1 LDHPTAGNRRVI
13 SLRLAMPSA
22 SRYMAQHGR
31 SALHE
36 SAPRTSDLIA
46 ALPDSFPGETLS
58 LGELVSALRNRVFGM
73 GILLFAIPNIFP
85 MPPGIPAISG
95 GILMLLGGQLA
106 LGYKSLWLPQKLA
119 NRSIGRET
127 LTRIAARSLPW
138 IKRFENL
145 SKPRMHSFTTPF
157 AARGVG
163 LMVFILGAVLL
174 APFPLLGNIPPGMAC
189 CVFGLGLVERDGLI
203 VLLGY
208 GASVIALAVTVAATY
223 AIYAGVTWFF

>member
-1 LDHPTAGNRRVI
+1 
-13 SLRLAMPSA
+13 M
-22 SRYMAQHGR
+22 
-31 SALHE
+31 HE
-36 SAPRTSDLIA
+36 SAPRTSELIA

-58 LGELVSALRNRVFGM
+58 LRELVSALRNRVFGM

-95 GILMLLGGQLA
+95 AILMLLGGQLA
-106 LGYKSLWLPQKLA
+106 LGHTSLWLPDRLA
-119 NRSIGRET
+119 RRTIGRDT

-138 IKRFENL
+138 IKRFESL
-145 SKPRMHSFTTPF
+145 SKPRMDSFTSPM

-163 LMVFILGAVLL
+163 AMIFVLGLVLL
-174 APFPLLGNIPPGMAC
+174 APFPLLGNIPPGIAA

-208 GASVIALAVTVAATY
+208 LASVVALVVTAAATY